1 MVEQTGGAGTVFGFL
16 PITGSKEPLPTQQMV
31 LKLRTEKRRY
41 HFGFTLIELLV
52 VIAIIA
58 ILAGMLLPALG
69 KAKTKAQGIQCMNN
83 TRQMLLA
90 WRLYVD
96 DNLDR
101 VVPSFGFPG
110 TWIEGNLD
118 FNGGNRSNWDVNQ
131 DIVRS
136 PLWKYCGKSAGIWK
150 CPADQSTVKN
160 QGTVY
165 PRVRSI
171 SMSGWFKST
180 DVGGFSDA
188 TAPSHYRIYER
199 ATDLTDP
206 GPSQTWLFMDER
218 EDSIND
224 GEMIVGMY
232 GYPDNPGRHTIVDY
246 PASYHNRAAG
256 IAFADGHSEIK
267 RWLDPR
273 TTPILKRGAL
283 LSLNTPTPKNPD
295 CFWLMERT
303 TRLVK

>member
-1 MVEQTGGAGTVFGFL
+1 MRE
-16 PITGSKEPLPTQQMV
+16 MV
-31 LKLRTEKRRY
+31 LIVNTAKRRKQV
-41 HFGFTLIELLV
+41 GFTLIELLV

-101 VVPSFGFPG
+101 VVPSFGYPG

-131 DIVRS
+131 DIVKS

-150 CPADQSTVKN
+150 CPADQSTVKY

-206 GPSQTWLFMDER
+206 GPTQTWLFMDER

-232 GYPDNPGRHTIVDY
+232 GYPDNPGRYTIVDY

-267 RWLDPR
+267 RWLDAR

-283 LSLNTPTPKNPD
+283 LNLNTPTPRNPD